1 MKIIYIRANLNYST
15 LQIHS
20 YTKQKNSN
28 KKIKIEKKKKTAKMG
43 CYELLPL
50 NQASMNRIP
59 TTMLYCKPSKV
70 NPPLEDKKRQY
81 KAG

>member
-28 KKIKIEKKKKTAKMG
+28 KKIKIEKKNRKDG
-43 CYELLPL
+43 LLWIVT
-50 NQASMNRIP
+50 S
-59 TTMLYCKPSKV
+59 KPSIYEQNSNNDV
-70 NPPLEDKKRQY
+70 VL
-81 KAG
+81 

>member
-28 KKIKIEKKKKTAKMG
+28 KKIKIKKKTAKMG

-70 NPPLEDKKRQY
+70 NPPLENKKRQY

>member
-1 MKIIYIRANLNYST
+1 MKIINIRANLNYST

-28 KKIKIEKKKKTAKMG
+28 KKIKIEKKTAKMG

>member
-28 KKIKIEKKKKTAKMG
+28 KKIKIEKKTAKMG